1 MFDVL
6 HPLGRLLTMI
16 SLIVAFSS
24 LGFAHK
30 SIPKPMS
37 PELAAYVAAGGSIS
51 DICGGDHDSEHE
63 QHIDCEACR
72 IADSFVILQG
82 CNQKASG
89 ELGIIQ
95 TWRFIAKRLSQNQG
109 LDPARLTRAPPYA

>member
-6 HPLGRLLTMI
+6 HLLGRLLTTI
-16 SLIVAFSS
+16 SLIFAFFSF
-24 LGFAHK
+24 GFAHN
-30 SIPKPMS
+30 SVPKPMS

-51 DICGGDHDSEHE
+51 DICGGNHDSEHE
-63 QHIDCEACR
+63 QQIDCEACR
-72 IADSFVILQG
+72 ITDSFVILRG
-82 CNQKASG
+82 CKHETPR

-95 TWRFIAKRLSQNQG
+95 TWHFIAIRLSQSQG